1 MTPPPPQ
8 APGPIADA
16 VARFFGPEGR
26 LAQAGLEVRAGQ
38 SEMAEAV
45 ARTLGEGGVLLAEAG
60 TGTGKTLAYL
70 VPAVALR
77 GPVVISTGTRALQ
90 DQLVRKDVPLLAA
103 LLGRPLSVV
112 MLKGRRNYLC
122 LLRFAEFE
130 AAGGALDLGEAEASR
145 SARDGDRIAQWAAET
160 DTGDRAE
167 VPGVA
172 EDAPVWERLT
182 VGPESCLGGRCA
194 FYGRCFVTRARA
206 RAAAANVVVVNHHLY
221 FGDLAV
227 REAGG
232 QVLPDH
238 EAVIF
243 DEAHAVPDIAA
254 AFFGRSLSSHALG
267 LLMGEVS
274 AAAGALAG
282 SVSTAAALAAA
293 VAEVQPRVSQ
303 VFGALRPADGRAAF
317 AVEALPPVGHEAVAA
332 LGDALGR
339 LGAALTAEVETLGEA
354 APALARRAAAARAD
368 LQHLFAAEP
377 APPPPPAFDE
387 DASSLVLGQG
397 EPLPPEGFE
406 GLAAQP
412 PAVRLAPPAFVRY
425 AEARAAGGAA
435 LSIQPVEPAFDLART
450 LFADRK
456 AVVLCSAT
464 LSVRGRFD
472 YVKARLGLGAEARE
486 AVFESPFDFATQ
498 ARFFLPPGLPSPE
511 DPRFVDAMVVQVRRL
526 CALTEGRAFVLFTSH
541 RMLQAVHARLAGDFP
556 WPLFKQGDAPR
567 TRLVEAFRE
576 TAGAVLLG
584 TSSFWEGVDV
594 PGDAL
599 SLVIIDRIP
608 FASPGDPVFAARLE
622 AARQAGGNPFS
633 HLQLPAAALTLKQG
647 VGRLLRTRSDRGIV
661 ALLDPRL
668 SGRGY
673 GKALVA
679 ALPPV
684 PRLTDFDALAQWWRE
699 GQSPDPA

>member
-1 MTPPPPQ
+1 
-8 APGPIADA
+8 
-16 VARFFGPEGR
+16 
-26 LAQAGLEVRAGQ
+26 
-38 SEMAEAV
+38 MAAEV

-130 AAGGALDLGEAEASR
+130 AAGGVLPLGDAEASR
-145 SARDGDRIAQWAAET
+145 MARDGAQVARWAAET
-160 DTGDRAE
+160 ETGDRAE

-182 VGPESCLGGRCA
+182 VGPESCLGGRCT

-206 RAAAANVVVVNHHLY
+206 RAAVANVVVVNHHLY

-254 AFFGRSLSSHALG
+254 AFFGTSLSSHALG
-267 LLMGEVS
+267 LLLGEVS
-274 AAAGALAG
+274 EIAGALAA
-282 SVSTAAALAAA
+282 SPSTAAILTAALA
-293 VAEVQPRVSQ
+293 EVKPRVAQ
-303 VFGALRPADGRAAF
+303 VFGALRPFDGRAAF
-317 AVEALPPVGHEAVAA
+317 AVDALPEVGREAIAA
-332 LGDALGR
+332 LGEALGR
-339 LGAALTAEVETLGEA
+339 LGATLTAEVESLGDA

-368 LQHLFAAEP
+368 LAHLFAPEP
-377 APPPPPAFDE
+377 APPPLPAFDE
-387 DASSLVLGQG
+387 DATSLVLGLG
-397 EPLPPEGFE
+397 ETLPPDGVE
-406 GLAAQP
+406 GLAAEP
-412 PAVRLAPPAFVRY
+412 PPVRLAPPAFVRY
-425 AEARAAGGAA
+425 AEARAAGGSA

-450 LFADRK
+450 LFAERK

-498 ARFFLPPGLPSPE
+498 ARVYLPQGLPAPE
-511 DPRFVDAMVVQVRRL
+511 DGRFVEAMVAQVRRL
-526 CALTEGRAFVLFTSH
+526 CALTQGRAFVLFTSH
-541 RMLQAVHARLAGDFP
+541 RNLQAVHARLAVDFP

-567 TRLVEAFRE
+567 TRLVEAFRQ
-576 TAGAVLLG
+576 TAGSVLLG

-622 AARQAGGNPFS
+622 AARLAGGNPFS
-633 HLQLPAAALTLKQG
+633 QLQLPAAALTLKQG

-673 GKALVA
+673 GKSLLA

-684 PRLTDFDALAQWWRE
+684 PRLTDFEALAHWWRTE
-699 GQSPDPA
+699 ATPPEP